1 MKQTILNLWQD
12 DSDNSKANYDVEN
25 EITDNT
31 EVLKSNLSDCND
43 AYIIV
48 RGDITSSSCN
58 TSSIYKLS
66 TIY

>member
-31 EVLKSNLSDCND
+31 EVLKSNLSDYND
-43 AYIIV
+43 AYILV
-48 RGDITSSSCN
+48 RGDITGSSCN
-58 TSSIYKLS
+58 TSSIYKLC
-66 TIY
+66 TLY